1 MALRG
6 IMDRLLQI
14 LILSTL
20 IISSSFIHCDTHI
33 TENRNKKGLMY
44 HSISVSVRSIS
55 IIQPILKPQVFLL
68 HNFKDTASRDFFCLQ
83 FISVCTAIPSDHL
96 IHGKK
101 ASAIFFKNCK
111 DFLQFLPT
119 ALAQFFLTWLES
131 KLFCY

>member
-33 TENRNKKGLMY
+33 TENRNKKGLMF
-44 HSISVSVRSIS
+44 HSIFL
-55 IIQPILKPQVFLL
+55 PETYFLKPQVFLL

-83 FISVCTAIPSDHL
+83 FISLCTAIPSDHL

-101 ASAIFFKNCK
+101 ASAIFLKNCK

-119 ALAQFFLTWLES
+119 ALAQIFLPDWNPSFFVIKLLT
-131 KLFCY
+131 